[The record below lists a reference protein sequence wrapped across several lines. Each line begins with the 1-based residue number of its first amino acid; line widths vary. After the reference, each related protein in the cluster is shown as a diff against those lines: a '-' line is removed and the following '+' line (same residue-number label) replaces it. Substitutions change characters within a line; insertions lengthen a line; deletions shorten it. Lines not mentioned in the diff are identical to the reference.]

1 MPVLLESEQGAAA
14 ALVAV
19 LPDGADIVTT
29 VDALEK
35 RLQGRPDEYA
45 VILGTETLLRDAG
58 AIAEHLRTTH
68 PSAGVILIR
77 HELDT
82 QTLQDAMRLGIP
94 AVVAKGDAVAL
105 GDAVA
110 RVRTTWEAIHGPLS
124 GSADGRVITVFSPK
138 GGTGKTTVSVN
149 LAACLA
155 RDPQVKVC
163 IVDLDL
169 AFGDVA
175 ITLQLIPEHTIEEA
189 VGSESTL
196 DYALL
201 ARLLTHYTDNI
212 SVLAAPTSP
221 DAKERITPPLIAR
234 ALATL
239 RKHFQFVI
247 VDTAPGFDD
256 QVLQAFDA
264 TDELVVLA
272 TLDVPTV
279 KNTKMAMETLDLLD
293 IVKERR
299 HLVLNRADE
308 EVGLTAQNVES
319 ILRLPVEVAIP
330 SDTAVAIATNH
341 GRPLSISQ
349 PDHRVSREIATLAHH
364 TSGGLVDV
372 ANQKRGL
379 FGRNKRA
386 GGTR

>member
-1 MPVLLESEQGAAA
+1 MPVLLETDQGTAVAQA
-14 ALVAV
+14 AL
-19 LPDGADIVTT
+19 LPDGADIVSTI
-29 VDALEK
+29 DSLEK

-45 VILGTETLLRDAG
+45 VILGSEISLREAG
-58 AIAEHLRTTH
+58 AIAEHLRSTH
-68 PSAGVILIR
+68 PSAGVVLIR
-77 HELDT
+77 HTLDT

-94 AVVAKGDAVAL
+94 AVVAENDSAAL
-105 GDAVA
+105 SEAVA
-110 RVRTTWEAIHGPLS
+110 RVRTTWEAIHGPLG
-124 GSADGRVITVFSPK
+124 GSANGRVITVFSPK

-155 RDPQVKVC
+155 RDPQVQVC

-201 ARLLTHYTDNI
+201 AKLLTHYNDNI
-212 SVLAAPTSP
+212 SVLAAPTTP
-221 DAKERITPPLIAR
+221 DAKDRITPELIAR

-239 RKHFQFVI
+239 RKHFQYII

-279 KNTKMAMETLDLLD
+279 KNTKMALETLDLLD
-293 IVKERR
+293 IVKENR
-299 HLVLNRADE
+299 HLVLNRADD

-341 GRPLSISQ
+341 GRPLTISQ
-349 PDHRVSREIATLAHH
+349 PDHRVSHEIAALAGH
-364 TSGGLVDV
+364 TTNGLVDV
-372 ANQKRGL
+372 TNPKRGL
-379 FGRNKRA
+379 FGRGKRA

>member
-1 MPVLLESEQGAAA
+1 MPVLLESDQASAAA
-14 ALVAV
+14 HAAL
-19 LPDGADIVTT
+19 LPDGADIVDTT
-29 VDALEK
+29 EALEK
-35 RLQGRPDEYA
+35 RLHSRPDEYA
-45 VILGTETLLRDAG
+45 VVVGPGTPLRDAG
-58 AIAEHLRTTH
+58 LIAEKLRETH

-77 HELDT
+77 RDADT
-82 QTLQDAMRLGIP
+82 QVYQDAMRLGIP
-94 AVVAKGDAVAL
+94 AVVAEGDALSL
-105 GDAVA
+105 GEAVG
-110 RVRTTWEAIHGPLS
+110 RIRTTWEAIHGPLN
-124 GSADGRVITVFSPK
+124 GSANGRVITVFSPK

-155 RDPQVKVC
+155 RDPKVHVC

-189 VGSESTL
+189 VGSESSL

-201 ARLLTHYTDNI
+201 QKLLTRYSDNI

-221 DAKERITPPLIAR
+221 DAKDRIKPELVGRT
-234 ALATL
+234 LATL
-239 RKHFQFVI
+239 RKHFEYVI

-264 TDELVVLA
+264 TDELIVLA

-293 IVKERR
+293 IVKENRR
-299 HLVLNRADE
+299 LVLNRADD

-319 ILRLPVEVAIP
+319 ILRLPVAVAIP

-341 GRPLSISQ
+341 GRPLSISH
-349 PDHRVSREIATLAHH
+349 PDHRVSREIAALAAI
-364 TSGGLVDV
+364 TSDGAADV
-372 ANQKRGL
+372 ANTKRGL
-379 FGRNKRA
+379 FGRSKRA
-386 GGTR
+386 GGNR